1 VPSSATSPWI
11 ALVGVAVGFL
21 LGEGSRYIRYRVEI
35 WRNKRLVR
43 TELRSVLAQLPQKR
57 DILNQAIASMKHER
71 FMPMLSV
78 GTVTLGYYSVQESVY
93 PHLKPIE
100 RNCLHVIFE
109 RLRVADEQMDG
120 MEQAFMRA
128 VKDKVPD
135 DPWGVFVGR
144 CQELLGSYDVVAEL
158 ATSYLA
164 RKPVDVFHQQSDG

>member
-1 VPSSATSPWI
+1 MSPWI

-43 TELRSVLAQLPQKR
+43 TELQSVLAQIPQKR
-57 DILNQAIASMKHER
+57 DILNQAIASMKHQR

-100 RNCLHVIFE
+100 RNCLHIIFE

-120 MEQAFMRA
+120 MEEAFMRA
-128 VKDKVPD
+128 VRDKVPA

-144 CQELLGSYDVVAEL
+144 CEELLTSYDVIADL
-158 ATSYLA
+158 ASSYLA
-164 RKPVDVFHQQSDG
+164 GKPVDVFAQQSAG